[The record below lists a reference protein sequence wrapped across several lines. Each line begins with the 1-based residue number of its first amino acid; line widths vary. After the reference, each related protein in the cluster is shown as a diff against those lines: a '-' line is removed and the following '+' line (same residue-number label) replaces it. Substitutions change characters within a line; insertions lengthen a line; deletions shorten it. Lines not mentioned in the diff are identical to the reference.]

1 MFGVTSRVF
10 PVPMMVAPA
19 LLNGFLAWRV
29 PGAGGRLRAVYAAI
43 AVATL
48 SIMPWTLVALMPINR
63 MLEARSARY
72 DVDLLKE
79 KREDGE
85 GEEEEEEEEEE
96 ELVETLQDRETT
108 HALVDQW
115 GVRNLYRSAVSLLA
129 GCAGLYAALA

>member
-63 MLEARSARY
+63 MLEARSAKY

-79 KREDGE
+79 KREGE
-85 GEEEEEEEEEE
+85 D

-129 GCAGLYAALA
+129 GCAGLYAALV